1 MEGAE
6 EVGKLL
12 KEETKM
18 EKKGKAGKWILTIVM
33 LLVGLICI
41 FPFIFMI
48 SSSFKVSGEVM
59 QFPFHLIPEHF
70 TFDNFIGLF
79 QNGMYNFQ
87 KWYVNTVVMTGLC
100 ILIKIFFVSFTAY
113 GFSKINFKGRDTIF
127 LILLSAM
134 MIPSDIMILPRYII
148 FKNLHILDTMWAL
161 ILPSCVD
168 VYFVFLL
175 RQSFISVPESISEAA
190 RIDGC
195 GHLRIYWQVIFPLS
209 KPAIATM
216 ALFSFTWAWN
226 DYMGPYLYISTM
238 DKQMLSVG
246 VKLFASGLIQDY
258 GSQMAAATVVLL
270 PVLVAFLF
278 CQRFFI
284 EGVASSGV
292 KG

>member
-1 MEGAE
+1 MAS
-6 EVGKLL
+6 
-12 KEETKM
+12 
-18 EKKGKAGKWILTIVM
+18 KGKVSKVILTIVM
-33 LLVGLICI
+33 IIFGLICI

-59 QFPFHLIPEHF
+59 KFPFHLIPENF
-70 TFDNFIGLF
+70 TMDNFKGLF
-79 QNGMYNFQ
+79 NNGMYNFQ
-87 KWYVNTVVMTGLC
+87 KWYVNTIVMTATC
-100 ILIKIFFVSFTAY
+100 IIVKIFFVSFTAY
-113 GFSKINFKGRDTIF
+113 GFAKINFKGKDIIF
-127 LILLSAM
+127 LVLLSAM

-161 ILPSCVD
+161 VLPSCVD

-175 RQSFISVPESISEAA
+175 RQSFISIPDSISEAA
-190 RIDGC
+190 KIDGC
-195 GHLRIYWQVIFPLS
+195 GHLRIYWQVIFPLA
-209 KPAIATM
+209 KPSIATM

-258 GSQMAAATVVLL
+258 GAQMAAATVVLV

-278 CQRFFI
+278 CQKFFI